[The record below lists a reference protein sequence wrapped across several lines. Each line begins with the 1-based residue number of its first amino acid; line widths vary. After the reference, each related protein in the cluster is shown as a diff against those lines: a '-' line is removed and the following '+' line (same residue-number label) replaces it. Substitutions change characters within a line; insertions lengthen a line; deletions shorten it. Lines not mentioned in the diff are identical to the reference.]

1 MFALQ
6 ALHQESARTH
16 HATAQRTA
24 SIVRRAQELSAR
36 LTLRDEHWAALAAT
50 YAQLAC
56 LDQQR
61 VKVAPTLNP
70 NPNLGL
76 SPNPNPD
83 PDPDPNPAVALPL
96 GLTAVGAG
104 VGRVSGVGLLH
115 APGLPCAA
123 F

>member
-1 MFALQ
+1 MRRTYDVRSQ

-24 SIVRRAQELSAR
+24 SIVRRAQELSAK

-61 VKVAPTLNP
+61 VKVAPTLT
-70 NPNLGL
+70 
-76 SPNPNPD
+76 
-83 PDPDPNPAVALPL
+83 
-96 GLTAVGAG
+96 LT
-104 VGRVSGVGLLH
+104 LTLY
-115 APGLPCAA
+115 PKP
-123 F
+123 